1 MLHCIIISS
10 SSSHCLQVPLCTT
23 CWQANA
29 RRQSSFLSSDV
40 HMDLQG
46 NANAEL
52 YEGLLMLQHRGQDS
66 AGMVTST
73 GDRFH
78 EHKANGL
85 VKDVFSNQ
93 RTMDKLTGRPPV
105 QGQGAVNTCLQQPP
119 DVAAC
124 CTWPLLGKTVDLP
137 STREDAHQS
146 PAAELHSC
154 ITLK

>member
-1 MLHCIIISS
+1 M
-10 SSSHCLQVPLCTT
+10 V
-23 CWQANA
+23 
-29 RRQSSFLSSDV
+29 
-40 HMDLQG
+40 LQG

-93 RTMDKLTGRPPV
+93 KTMDKLTGGQQG
-105 QGQGAVNTCLQQPP
+105 QGQGAFNKCLQQPP
-119 DVAAC
+119 NLVAC
-124 CTWPLLGKTVDLP
+124 CT
-137 STREDAHQS
+137 
-146 PAAELHSC
+146 
-154 ITLK
+154 